1 MKKLA
6 LISVLFI
13 ALYSCGTGSNEFL
26 VKGNLENANGKTVFL
41 SEFDET
47 GRPVT
52 VDSIEVSD
60 KGEFKLK
67 GNTSYPRFYMLRTS
81 PNQGITLVIDSADV
95 LKISGDFEDLANT
108 YKVEGSENMEQ
119 MMELDEYLK
128 NSLSKVD
135 SLGKMYQEMEA
146 AGEVDSLKKAE
157 MDAAFVKI
165 FDAQKEF
172 SKEFVDKNT
181 SSLIS
186 MIALSQQIAQR
197 VPIFNIQE
205 DLAYF
210 EKVDKALF
218 EKYPN
223 SKDVQG
229 LHRYMEQIKNP
240 PQQQQQQQPATAYG
254 VGAEVPNITEKNPE
268 GKQLSLSSLKGNY
281 VLLDFWAGWCRP
293 CRAESPNLVANYN
306 KYHKKGFEI
315 FQVSLDK
322 EKDIW
327 TGAIEKDK
335 LGQWNHVSDLG
346 FWQSIHARAY
356 GIQSIPASYLL
367 DPQGKVVGVNLRG
380 AQLGAKLME
389 IYGF

>member
-13 ALYSCGTGSNEFL
+13 ALYSCNTGSNEFL
-26 VKGNLENANGKTVFL
+26 VKGKLENASGKTVFL
-41 SEFDET
+41 TEFDET
-47 GRPVT
+47 GRPST
-52 VDSIEVSD
+52 VDSMLVDD

-67 GNTSYPRFYMLRTS
+67 GNTSYPQFYMLRTS

-95 LKISGDFEDLANT
+95 LKVSGDFENIAET
-108 YKVEGSENMEQ
+108 YKVEGSENMEK
-119 MMELDEYLK
+119 MMQLDERLRV
-128 NSLSKVD
+128 SLNAID
-135 SLGKMYQEMEA
+135 SLGALYQEMETN
-146 AGEVDSLKKAE
+146 GGVDSTKKAE
-157 MDAAFVKI
+157 IDAGFVKI

-172 SKEFVDKNT
+172 SKAFIDENT
-181 SSLIS
+181 TSFIS

-197 VPIFNIQE
+197 VPVFNVKE

-210 EKVDKALF
+210 EKVDKALY

-223 SKDVQG
+223 STDIQR
-229 LHRYMEQIKNP
+229 LHKYMEQVKNP
-240 PQQQQQQQPATAYG
+240 PQQQQPATSFG
-254 VGAEVPNITEKNPE
+254 IGDEVPNITDKNPD
-268 GKQLSLSSLKGNY
+268 GKELSLSSLRGNY

-293 CRAESPNLVANYN
+293 CRMENPNLVANYA

-322 EKDIW
+322 EKKMW
-327 TGAIEKDK
+327 TDAIEKDK

-346 FWQSIHARAY
+346 YWQSKHARAY
-356 GIQSIPASYLL
+356 SIQSIPASYLL
-367 DPQGKVVGVNLRG
+367 DPQGKVIGVNLRG
-380 AQLGAKLME
+380 EQLGAKLME